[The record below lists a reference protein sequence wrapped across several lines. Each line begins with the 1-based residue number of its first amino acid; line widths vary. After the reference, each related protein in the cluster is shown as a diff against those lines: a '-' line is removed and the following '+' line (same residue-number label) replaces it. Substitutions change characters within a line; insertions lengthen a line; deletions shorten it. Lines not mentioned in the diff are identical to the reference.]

1 MISHFPPSALV
12 TRDGLILMAG
22 RALRNLAY
30 GALSVNIALYL
41 GRMGLRSQEIGV
53 LFTVALAAAALAAV
67 GAAVAADR
75 IGRRRTLALSGLLM
89 AASGVL
95 LASAAG
101 RPAFFLAALLGS
113 LSPTGQD
120 VGPFQS
126 LEQAALPSTT
136 SARNRTSVF
145 AWYNLGASLAAAAG
159 ALIPGAI
166 LLVGHLSP
174 AKMDRT
180 VLVGY
185 AACGGAL
192 ALLARLL
199 TRDVEP
205 ASRQDA
211 RRRGGR
217 ARPPLRLHRSRQF
230 VMRMAALQ
238 GADALA
244 GGLVVQS
251 LIAYWFH
258 LRFGADETLIGP
270 IFFGT
275 NILAAGSFLVAA
287 RVADRIG
294 LLNTMVFTHLP
305 SNVLLALVPAMP
317 TLPLAAGMLLL
328 RSALSQ
334 MDVPTRQAYTM
345 AVVAD
350 DEREAAAGV
359 TTASRTAAA
368 AVAPSITGIALG
380 SAASGAPFVAA
391 GVLKILY
398 DLSLYTL
405 FRRFPIDDPARKT

>member
-1 MISHFPPSALV
+1 VISHSPSSGAV

-30 GALSVNIALYL
+30 GALSVDIALYL

-53 LFTVALAAAALAAV
+53 LFTVALAAAALSAV

-89 AASGVL
+89 AAAGAL
-95 LASAAG
+95 LASGAG

-145 AWYNLGASLAAAAG
+145 AWYNLGASVAAATG
-159 ALIPGAI
+159 ALIPGAF
-166 LLVGHLSP
+166 LVAGHLSP
-174 AKMDRT
+174 AKMDRA

-192 ALLARLL
+192 TVLAQLL
-199 TRDVEP
+199 TRNVEP
-205 ASRQDA
+205 APRQDA
-211 RRRGGR
+211 PRRGGR
-217 ARPPLRLHRSRQF
+217 ARLSLRLHRSRQF
-230 VMRMAALQ
+230 VMRMAAVQ

-275 NILAAGSFLVAA
+275 NMLAAGSFLIAA
-287 RVADRIG
+287 RVAGRIG

-317 TLPLAAGMLLL
+317 TLPLAAGMWLL

-334 MDVPTRQAYTM
+334 MDVPTRQAYMM

-368 AVAPSITGIALG
+368 AVAPSITGLALA